1 MKPLSMAL
9 CGLALLTATISSQ
22 AKPKMMMGTFS
33 QPDRKFLT
41 DDAQGSIYDFSLA
54 QLAAGRAT
62 SSQLHRYGLQ
72 LIGDHARLNQ
82 SLLTL
87 GRSKG
92 VALPVLIS
100 DEDKSKLEGL
110 QQKTGS
116 ALDRALI
123 AQFVEVNAKDV
134 QDGQK
139 ELATTRDSAVRR
151 AVTEFVATEK
161 KHLREARQMQNAMGV
176 VGPKR

>member
-1 MKPLSMAL
+1 MKPLFSIAL
-9 CGLALLTATISSQ
+9 CALALATATIPSQ
-22 AKPKMMMGTFS
+22 AKPKMMAGTFS
-33 QPDRKFLT
+33 QSDRKFLIE
-41 DDAQGSIYDFSLA
+41 DSQGSIYDFSLA

-62 SSQLHRYGLQ
+62 SGQLHRYGLQ
-72 LIGDHARLNQ
+72 LIADHARLNQ
-82 SLLTL
+82 RLLTL

-100 DEDKSKLEGL
+100 DEDKSKVENL

-123 AQFVEVNAKDV
+123 AQFVEVNAQDV

-139 ELATTRDSAVRR
+139 
-151 AVTEFVATEK
+151 
-161 KHLREARQMQNAMGV
+161 
-176 VGPKR
+176 